1 VTKGNAA
8 DASHVKNATKGNDS
22 GEQRWLDN
30 MAKVG
35 NARGLK
41 NYIQEIR
48 GCATKEAE
56 AQRVHKELGKIRKK
70 YTSSKTLSTY
80 DKKKYLWKL
89 MYTKMLGYDVEF
101 GHKQAMDMMAASTYA
116 EKQVGYVVC
125 GLFLSENDALLRL
138 VMNSVRTDLLS
149 RNEAF
154 QCLALEFTANVGGA
168 EFAQLL
174 AADVLSV
181 VAHGATRPLVRKKA
195 AFCLLRLLRKSSDES
210 MLVADDW
217 GQRLATFLE
226 ENDIGVLLGLTSLL
240 IGIVSKNYRGYE
252 PCVPRL
258 VDILERLRER
268 DVPQHYM
275 YYGIPTPWLQVK
287 VLRALQYFPAPED
300 PAVLKTLKAAIR
312 NILSGNDPVKNPNKN
327 NAVHAIVFEAA
338 ATAVSIDDEELM
350 VLVVGLMVR
359 FLAVRDANL
368 RYLALENLGRLSQ
381 PRQIALAIA
390 KHRKTIIACM
400 TDPDSSIARGALNLL
415 FTTANKDTG
424 SEIVDE
430 LLLLIE
436 QTEDPLRED
445 LVLKAAILAER
456 FPASPSW
463 YVDTMLRLI
472 LCMGEAPSD
481 EIWHSVLH
489 LVSSR
494 EELHDSAVKKTMSL
508 LEEGVVNEAF
518 LQAAAYIL
526 GEYGAMDAQVQF
538 MALHRHY
545 HGSPATVRAMML
557 NCYEKMRTRVADN
570 AALAKTIDAIM
581 ESEQL
586 SIDPD
591 VQQRAIEYAALASNP
606 ELAATT
612 LRKLPP
618 WQVKNSVLLRK
629 LVIGN
634 DLDSQESA
642 EFQPGWLDDQIEGPE
657 WGQDPDASVELA
669 VPEGATNAVAT
680 EEPENPGAQTA
691 PVADLMDLLSFGD
704 DDESAAPA
712 TIVAPAGA
720 SILAVDE
727 LSSLADAPL
736 PPGDQK
742 YQEPQIARVTENP
755 LFVGDNEVA
764 PPRPNAVSST
774 APLRPIASWRV
785 SLYGSEAG
793 VLFEDGN
800 LQVGVRMHGDAPS
813 ATLHLDFF
821 VGNKTTGDIE
831 LQAFVPLQINP
842 DQFDVSLADH
852 PRTILPGQQIQIAS
866 KWTCLMPYSGLPEL
880 QLEYSTADGD
890 AQARA
895 AHVLALPVTVNKF
908 AKPAAIPA
916 EIFLKRWNQVPGPP
930 FKLSRSLRGDVR
942 DKQAVESS
950 LVSFGLQPVVVPAL
964 GPHVVTAAAI
974 FHCTNGKLKQVP
986 CMASVT
992 VDGTSSS
999 VEVTTA
1005 DGDVSYALLTALV
1018 AFYEAIL

>member
-1 VTKGNAA
+1 
-8 DASHVKNATKGNDS
+8 
-22 GEQRWLDN
+22 

-56 AQRVHKELGKIRKK
+56 IERVNKELGKIRKK

-195 AFCLLRLLRKSSDES
+195 AFCLLRLVRKSSDES
-210 MLVADDW
+210 IFVSDDW
-217 GQRLATFLE
+217 GQRIATFLE
-226 ENDIGVLLGLTSLL
+226 DNDIGVLLGLTSLL

-252 PCVPRL
+252 PCVPKL
-258 VDILERLRER
+258 VEILERLRER

-287 VLRALQYFPAPED
+287 ILRALQYFPAPED
-300 PAVLKTLKAAIR
+300 PAVLKSLKAAIR
-312 NILSGNDPVKNPNKN
+312 EILSGNDPVKNPNKN

-350 VLVVGLMVR
+350 VLVVGLMIR

-381 PRQIALAIA
+381 PRQIARAIA
-390 KHRKTIIACM
+390 KHRTTIIACL
-400 TDPDSSIARGALNLL
+400 TDPDSAIARGALNLL
-415 FTTANKDTG
+415 FTTANKETG
-424 SEIVDE
+424 PDIVDE
-430 LLLLIE
+430 LLSLIE
-436 QTEDPLRED
+436 RTDGALRED

-463 YVDTMLRLI
+463 YVDTMLSLI
-472 LCMGEAPSD
+472 LCMGEAPSN

-494 EELHDSAVKKTMSL
+494 EELHARAVEKTMSL
-508 LEEGVVNEAF
+508 LEEDVVNDAF
-518 LQAAAYIL
+518 LQCAAYIL
-526 GEYGAMDAQVQF
+526 GEYGPVDSHGQF
-538 MALHRHY
+538 VALHRHY
-545 HGSPATVRAMML
+545 HGSPAPVRAMML
-557 NCYEKMRTRVADN
+557 NCYEKMRTRAADN

-581 ESEQL
+581 DSERR

-591 VQQRAIEYAALASNP
+591 VQQRALEYAALASNP

-612 LRKLPP
+612 LEKLPP

-629 LVIGN
+629 LVTGN
-634 DLDSQESA
+634 ELDSQESCDL
-642 EFQPGWLDDQIEGPE
+642 QPGWLDDQIDGPE
-657 WGQDPDASVELA
+657 WGLDADAPTSTKVADPEDVQD
-669 VPEGATNAVAT
+669 TVAI
-680 EEPENPGAQTA
+680 EEPESQA
-691 PVADLMDLLSFGD
+691 PPVSDLMDLLSFED
-704 DDESAAPA
+704 DKETAPA
-712 TIVAPAGA
+712 AATATVVSPAA
-720 SILAVDE
+720 DILGE
-727 LSSLADAPL
+727 LSSLQDTPQS
-736 PPGDQK
+736 PGDQK
-742 YQEPQIARVTENP
+742 ERDSQTTLFAENP
-755 LFVGDNEVA
+755 LFVGEDEA
-764 PPRPNAVSST
+764 PPLRPTAGSST
-774 APLRPIASWRV
+774 DPLRPIASWRV
-785 SLYGSEAG
+785 PLYGSEAG

-800 LQVGVRMHGDAPS
+800 LQVGVRMHSEAPS
-813 ATLHLDFF
+813 ATLEMDFF

-831 LQAFVPLQINP
+831 LTAFEPLRINP
-842 DQFDVSLADH
+842 EQLDMSLADH
-852 PRTILPGQQIQIAS
+852 PRTILPGQQIQISS
-866 KWTCLMPYSGLPEL
+866 KWTCLVPYSGLPEF
-880 QLEYSTADGD
+880 QLEYSTSDSD
-890 AQARA
+890 AKDRA
-895 AHVLALPVTVNKF
+895 AHVLALPLTVNKF
-908 AKPAAIPA
+908 GKPAAIPA

-930 FKLSRSLRGDVR
+930 FKLSRSLRGDFR
-942 DKQAVESS
+942 DKQAMEAS

-964 GPHVVTAAAI
+964 GPRVVSAAAI

-986 CMASVT
+986 CMVSVT
-992 VDGTSSS
+992 MDGASSF

-1005 DGDVSYALLTALV
+1005 DADVSFGMLTALV
-1018 AFYEAIL
+1018 GFLETFL